1 LGHLFCLYVA
11 FRSVL
16 ESDKPTSIAAI
27 PECNVFLVHCESRL
41 FSYRL
46 DHMICV
52 SQGDT
57 EHEHKNNGDW
67 ETRLAEDH
75 GNVLFFKAGRIAGQ
89 TLSEQVV
96 KC

>member
-1 LGHLFCLYVA
+1 
-11 FRSVL
+11 
-16 ESDKPTSIAAI
+16 
-27 PECNVFLVHCESRL
+27 
-41 FSYRL
+41 
-46 DHMICV
+46 MICV